1 MNVLGYK
8 YKTEADAQRARKA
21 CSDHYGIPVSP
32 DDVTQFYVNYQTA
45 MFDSPKFWYIAYH
58 ESLRVVL
65 GEPTEFQVSEPPEP
79 IETDA
84 TD

>member
-8 YKTEADAQRARKA
+8 YTTEGKAKQARKA
-21 CSDHYGIPVSP
+21 CSDYYGIPVSA

-45 MFDSPKFWYIAYH
+45 MFDSPKFWYIIYND
-58 ESLRVVL
+58 SLQVVL
-65 GEPTEFQVSEPPEP
+65 GNPTEFSVSEPPEP